1 MSQFTHLH
9 VASAYSG
16 HYGVTR
22 PEHLAEAALS
32 MGADSLAITDRDG
45 LYGAVKHIGACLQLG
60 LTPIVGVDLAVLDET
75 AKPIGRAT
83 VLAHGH
89 NRGSG
94 WAALCRLVSQAHR
107 YGKKQPV
114 GLTIQQLA
122 QLVQEGDEG
131 TGYTA
136 NATVLLSPDNP
147 FGRLALG
154 ANREAALEELS
165 AWRQHFLAHGSV
177 AVEIVSWRTK
187 PGTEWSTTQASRLL
201 ELADALEIPAVLTN
215 AVRYLNPDDA
225 LTADVLD
232 AARHLEPLGM
242 FLPQPNAQAWLK
254 PHQEMVDLAKEI
266 CREHRRAQQL
276 VDTTA
281 ALAARC
287 RLDPVNDCGWGKPKT
302 PEKSALGIEGNP
314 FELLWQRAHDG
325 IHWRYPGISQAK
337 LQKVQH
343 RLAQELMTIHK
354 LDFATYFLTVAD
366 VAQMIR
372 DMKVRT
378 AARGSGAG
386 SLVNYTLGIS
396 GVDPI
401 ENDLLFE
408 RFLSTERTSL
418 PDIDIDVESAR
429 RHEIYRAIF
438 KRYGQ
443 SRVTLLSMQSTY
455 RGRGAVRDSGLALG
469 LEEERI
475 DQIAKSIWRFSA
487 GSFRAATS
495 KKPELAGVAEELEH
509 DRTMNLLVDI
519 TERLDRLPRHI
530 SMHPCGVI
538 LGDATLLDLTP
549 VEPSGIDLPMSQ
561 FDKDDMDPMGLLKLD
576 VLGVRMQS
584 SMAYA
589 VKEIERVRGETLDLD
604 AIALDDPAT
613 FKTIR
618 TTNTLGIF
626 QIESP
631 GQRELTGKHQPTV
644 FNDLTIQISL
654 FRPGPMKG
662 NMIAPYLDG
671 RHGFAKARYPH
682 PDLEPILRETFGVV
696 IFHEHVLRI
705 FNQMTKCGL
714 AKADELRRSMENPR
728 KKPLIEEFFRTKSA
742 QNGYSAEVIEEVWG
756 TLEGFSSFGF
766 CKAHGAAFA
775 MPTYQSAWLKTHYPT
790 EFVAGLFTHDPGM
803 YPRRLLLAEARRLG
817 VNILPLDVNKS
828 TDEYR
833 VERTENGQLAVRLA
847 LTEIQNVSQN
857 EVARII
863 KHSPYKDLSDFYLR
877 AEPSRR
883 TLENLGLLGALDS
896 VAGVIGQVADA
907 TDADSINA
915 TRGDVMAKIRQLNAV
930 TKRPRIDPQQPTLDF
945 IDLTDSMPR
954 GHAAPSIETNVL
966 NELKLMKLDVTQHV
980 VELYR
985 EMLDELGV
993 VRSDELVGLRN
1004 KTEVLVAGVRVAT
1017 QTPPMRSGKRVVFIS
1032 IDDGAGCAD
1041 ATFFDEAQQRCSQVL
1056 FNTRLVLVA
1065 GKTRRTGVRGV
1076 SVMAENAWDLKE
1088 LHRQWQKRKAA
1099 ASEAAKLKLV
1109 GSQIGDDRTNVF
1121 HDDGVAA
1128 GMFEQL
1134 NLSA

>member
-22 PEHLAEAALS
+22 PEHLAEAALA
-32 MGADSLAITDRDG
+32 MGADALAITDRNG

-60 LTPIVGVDLAVLDET
+60 ISPIVGVDIAILDDT
-75 AKPIGRAT
+75 ATPIGRAT
-83 VLAHGH
+83 VLAHGS
-89 NRGSG
+89 NRGAG
-94 WAALCRLVSQAHR
+94 WAALCKLVSVAHQH
-107 YGKKQPV
+107 GKKQPV
-114 GLTIQQLA
+114 GLTITQLA
-122 QLVQEGDEG
+122 ALVQEGDEE
-131 TGYTA
+131 TGYAAT
-136 NATVLLSPDNP
+136 ATVLLSPDNP

-154 ANREAALEELS
+154 ANREAAQVAL
-165 AWRQHFLAHGSV
+165 AQWQQHFKAHGSL
-177 AVEIVSWRTK
+177 AVEIVSWLTQ
-187 PGTEWSTTQASRLL
+187 PGAEWSTLQATRLL
-201 ELADALEIPAVLTN
+201 QLADTLGIPTVLTN
-215 AVRYLNPDDA
+215 AVRYLTPDDA

-232 AARHLEPLGM
+232 AARNLEPLGM
-242 FLPQPNAQAWLK
+242 FQPQPNAQAWLK
-254 PHQEMVDLAKEI
+254 TPHQMQQLAQEI
-266 CREHRRAQQL
+266 CREYRRAQKL
-276 VDTTA
+276 LATTA
-281 ALAARC
+281 ALADRC
-287 RLDPVNDCGWGKPKT
+287 RLQPITDCGWGKPKT
-302 PEKSALGIEGNP
+302 PEKATLGIDGNP

-325 IHWRYPGISQAK
+325 IHWRYPNIGQSK
-337 LQKVQH
+337 LQQVQH
-343 RLAQELMTIHK
+343 RLSQELMTIHK
-354 LDFATYFLTVAD
+354 LEFATYFLTVAD

-372 DMKVRT
+372 DMKIRT

-438 KRYGQ
+438 RRYG
-443 SRVTLLSMQSTY
+443 SNRVTLLSMQSTY

-469 LEEERI
+469 LAD
-475 DQIAKSIWRFSA
+475 DQIDDIAKNVWRFSA
-487 GSFRAATS
+487 GSFRAATA
-495 KKPELAGVAEELEH
+495 KKPELAAVAEALEK

-538 LGDATLLDLTP
+538 LGDATLLNLTP

-589 VKEIERVRGETLDLD
+589 IREIERVSGKTVDLD
-604 AIALDDPAT
+604 AIPLDDPDT

-682 PDLEPILRETFGVV
+682 PHLEPILRETFGVV

-728 KKPLIEEFFRTKSA
+728 KKAQIEEFFKTKSA
-742 QNGYSAEVIEEVWG
+742 EHGYSPEVIREVWG

-817 VNILPLDVNKS
+817 VGILPIDVNKS
-828 TDEYR
+828 TDEYL
-833 VERTENGQLAVRLA
+833 VERDSEGKLAVRLA
-847 LTEIQNVSQN
+847 LSEIQNLSQN
-857 EVARII
+857 EVKRII
-863 KHSPYKDLSDFYLR
+863 KNAPYRDLSDFYLR

-883 TLENLGLLGALDS
+883 TLENLALIGALDS
-896 VAGVIGQVADA
+896 VAGVTQSTVSDS
-907 TDADSINA
+907 DSIGA
-915 TRGDVMAKIRQLNAV
+915 TRGDVMAKVRQLNAA
-930 TKRPRIDPQQPTLDF
+930 KRRPKLDSDQPVLDF
-945 IDLTDSMPR
+945 IDLRDHMPR
-954 GHAAPSIETNVL
+954 GNPAPSIETNVL
-966 NELKLMKLDVTQHV
+966 NELKIMKLDVSQHV
-980 VELYR
+980 IEMYR
-985 EMLDELGV
+985 EMLDEMGV

-1032 IDDGAGCAD
+1032 LDDGAGCAD
-1041 ATFFDEAQQRCSQVL
+1041 ATFFDEAQKRCSHVL
-1056 FNTRLVLVA
+1056 FNTRLVVVA

-1088 LHRQWQKRKAA
+1088 LHREWLKRRQPL
-1099 ASEAAKLKLV
+1099 AKV
-1109 GSQIGDDRTNVF
+1109 REI
-1121 HDDGVAA
+1121 A
-1128 GMFEQL
+1128 
-1134 NLSA
+1134 